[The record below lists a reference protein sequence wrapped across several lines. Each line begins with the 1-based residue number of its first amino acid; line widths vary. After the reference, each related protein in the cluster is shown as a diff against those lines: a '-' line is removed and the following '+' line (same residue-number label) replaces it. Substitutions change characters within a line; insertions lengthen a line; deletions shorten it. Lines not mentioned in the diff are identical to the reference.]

1 VEIPPDRE
9 DRMRTLAAV
18 MIIAALFSANAWA
31 QADLDQATKVRDYYA
46 EWLSS
51 LPGVNGV
58 DVGTSIEGRPQ
69 IQVHID
75 ATTPR
80 PSQLPQQLDGV
91 PVAVIA
97 RTAEGNDSAASP
109 SAPPLVPQ
117 RERDR

>member
-9 DRMRTLAAV
+9 DRMRTLAAL
-18 MIIAALFSANAWA
+18 MIIAVLVSANAWA
-31 QADLDQATKVRDYYA
+31 QADLDQATKVRDYYS

-51 LPGVNGV
+51 LPGVTGV
-58 DVGTSIEGRPQ
+58 DVGTSVEGKPQ

-91 PVAVIA
+91 PVTVIA
-97 RTAEGNDSAASP
+97 GTAEGDDASP
-109 SAPPLVPQ
+109 SATPLVPS

>member
-1 VEIPPDRE
+1 
-9 DRMRTLAAV
+9 MRTLAAL
-18 MIIAALFSANAWA
+18 MIIAALVSANAWA

-51 LPGVNGV
+51 LPGVTGV
-58 DVGTSIEGRPQ
+58 DVGTSIEGKPQ

-75 ATTPR
+75 ATTPP

-91 PVAVIA
+91 PVTVIA
-97 RTAEGNDSAASP
+97 GTAEGDDASP
-109 SAPPLVPQ
+109 SATPLVPS

>member
-1 VEIPPDRE
+1 
-9 DRMRTLAAV
+9 MRTLAAL
-18 MIIAALFSANAWA
+18 MIIAALSANAWA

-51 LPGVNGV
+51 LSGVTSV
-58 DVGTSIEGRPQ
+58 DVGTSIEGKPQ

-97 RTAEGNDSAASP
+97 GTEEGNDPATSP
-109 SAPPLVPQ
+109 LAPPLVPP

>member
-1 VEIPPDRE
+1 
-9 DRMRTLAAV
+9 MRPLAAL
-18 MIIAALFSANAWA
+18 MIIALVSVNAWA
-31 QADLDQATKVRDYYA
+31 QADLDQAAKVKDYYG

-58 DVGTSIEGRPQ
+58 DVGTSKEGKPQ
-69 IQVHID
+69 IQVYID

-97 RTAEGNDSAASP
+97 GTAEGDDSAASP
-109 SAPPLVPQ
+109 SASPLVPS